1 MVLRVHR
8 LGRIK
13 GVLSGPQTFPDLISR
28 NNETS
33 LWKGSNSSR
42 NRKYRLLYYD
52 DISRLQ
58 NPPTTA
64 ILNEEKALGTRLPTC
79 MKNPNKQSAFEIENS
94 LTWSSSLSMIWV
106 SSESGSSTDT
116 SSYKLS
122 SDCVSI
128 GKHAKDA
135 KEPSA
140 DPSAILNHSLHLGH
154 VSATRSAV
162 IGSHRK
168 FD

>member
-33 LWKGSNSSR
+33 LWKGSN
-42 NRKYRLLYYD
+42 RKYRLLYYD

-58 NPPTTA
+58 NP
-64 ILNEEKALGTRLPTC
+64 PTC

-116 SSYKLS
+116 SLYKLS

-154 VSATRSAV
+154 VSATRSTV

>member
-8 LGRIK
+8 LGRIN

-33 LWKGSNSSR
+33 LWKGSN
-42 NRKYRLLYYD
+42 RKYRLLYHD

-58 NPPTTA
+58 NP
-64 ILNEEKALGTRLPTC
+64 PTC

-94 LTWSSSLSMIWV
+94 LAWSSSLSIIWV
-106 SSESGSSTDT
+106 SSEPGSSTDT

-128 GKHAKDA
+128 GKDA

-154 VSATRSAV
+154 VSATLSAV